1 MLYPAFLVILLVTG
15 AMGGGDGDDREDMP
29 NQSYRQQ
36 PLLLKSTHLMFTRA
50 HTHPARCLDTS
61 EVIPWIML
69 SPQISVT
76 LLAI

>member
-15 AMGGGDGDDREDMP
+15 NMGGGDGNDREGTP
-29 NQSYRQQ
+29 NRSYRKQP
-36 PLLLKSTHLMFTRA
+36 PLLNSNHLMFTRA
-50 HTHPARCLDTS
+50 HTHHARCLDTS

-69 SPQISVT
+69 LPQISVT